1 MAERRLRIER
11 LVVRMRGVGEPLAR
25 ELAAGLGEAVLRRLD
40 ESGALAAQAPGSR
53 HVEQVDAGS
62 VTPSTRARLAAQ
74 LADAVGEHL
83 GPPKGGR

>member
-1 MAERRLRIER
+1 
-11 LVVRMRGVGEPLAR
+11 
-25 ELAAGLGEAVLRRLD
+25 VLRRLD